1 MNRYFP
7 YAPVPMA
14 AVEQY
19 GYLGGLEIPA
29 GYSGV
34 MDDEGKESVFS
45 ETGCTPSVR
54 FRGRFGSRVLS
65 VWGPKS
71 QLNRAV
77 DLAYEWMISRP
88 MHTRRGLLLMFSYM
102 GEGAGNGNGGRT

>member
-1 MNRYFP
+1 MQHRHSP

-29 GYSGV
+29 GYYGD
-34 MDDEGKESVFS
+34 MDEEGKESVFS
-45 ETGCTPSVR
+45 QTGCTPSVR
-54 FRGRFGSRVLS
+54 FRGRFGRRVLS

-71 QLNRAV
+71 QINRAAE
-77 DLAYEWMISRP
+77 LAYDWMISRP
-88 MHTRRGLLLMFSYM
+88 MHTRRGVLLFSFM
-102 GEGAGNGNGGRT
+102 GKGAGNGNGGRT